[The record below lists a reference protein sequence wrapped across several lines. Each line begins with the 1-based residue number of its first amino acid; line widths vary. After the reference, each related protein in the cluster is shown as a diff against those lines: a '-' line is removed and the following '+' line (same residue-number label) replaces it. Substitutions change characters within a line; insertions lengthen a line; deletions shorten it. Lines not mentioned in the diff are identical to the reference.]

1 MSKIGLH
8 NYEAWFLDYSEGNL
22 TENQMMELEVFLE
35 QHPNLTQELTDFEVV
50 LLQDSED
57 ISVGELFKN
66 ALVREETTRLTKT
79 D

>member
-35 QHPNLTQELTDFEVV
+35 QHPNLKQELTDFEVV